1 ELPGVETVAIGTI
14 VPWREAGAFFDAQF
28 TAEGYA
34 KADGEDD
41 PRASFRTVSPGFFK
55 SLGVPILAGR
65 DFNADDRS
73 DSEKV
78 VIISESVA
86 RRMFNNQDAVNRK
99 MMWTDP
105 VMKFIGIS
113 TGGRRIVGIAPH
125 PDDQKIVPGPKT
137 T

>member
-34 KADGEDD
+34 KSDGEDD
-41 PRASFRTVSPGFFK
+41 PRASFRTVSPDFFK
-55 SLGVPILAGR
+55 ALGVPIIAGR

-86 RRMFNNQDAVNRK
+86 RRMFNNQDALNRK

-113 TGGRRIVGIAPH
+113 TAGAGGIGRATGAP
-125 PDDQKIVPGPKT
+125 T
-137 T
+137 TKRHAG